1 MPVNSLTLFPS
12 PSRHLLGAA
21 LIGFGLLGL
30 NSPARSQTAEAVA
43 AEPGVQ
49 SLAAVR
55 KAAESALRRQIEP
68 AAKDVVLE
76 AANLDARLRLAA
88 CPAPLAVDVALPR
101 GTQSRVLA
109 RVACK
114 NTVAWTVNVP
124 VDIHRKSDVLIMRRA
139 VGRGE
144 TIAMADVV
152 VQQRVLPGLTS
163 PYVARPADLAGR
175 LTRRPISE
183 GTALTADA
191 LDAPLLIHRG
201 ESVVLAARAGGVE
214 VRAPG
219 VAMADAAAEQ
229 RVRVRNLNS
238 LKVIEGVADTA
249 GVVRVNF

>member
-1 MPVNSLTLFPS
+1 MPVNSLTLS
-12 PSRHLLGAA
+12 LVLAGIA
-21 LIGFGLLGL
+21 LWGWVL
-30 NSPARSQTAEAVA
+30 PAHSQAVEAPA
-43 AEPGVQ
+43 Q

-55 KAAESALRRQIEP
+55 AAAESALRRQIEP
-68 AAKDVVLE
+68 AASGVILE

-114 NTVAWTVNVP
+114 NTVSWTLNVP
-124 VDIHRKSDVLIMRRA
+124 VDIHRKADVLVMRRA

-144 TIAMADVV
+144 NIAVGDVI
-152 VQQRVLPGLTS
+152 VQSRVLPGLTS
-163 PYVARPADLAGR
+163 PYVSRPADLAGR
-175 LTRRPISE
+175 LTRRPIPE
-183 GTALTADA
+183 GTAVTADA

-201 ESVVLAARAGGVE
+201 QSVVLTARAGGLE

-219 VAMADAAAEQ
+219 MAMADAAAEQ

-238 LKVIEGVADTA
+238 LKIIEGIADTA
-249 GVVRVNF
+249 GVVRVNP